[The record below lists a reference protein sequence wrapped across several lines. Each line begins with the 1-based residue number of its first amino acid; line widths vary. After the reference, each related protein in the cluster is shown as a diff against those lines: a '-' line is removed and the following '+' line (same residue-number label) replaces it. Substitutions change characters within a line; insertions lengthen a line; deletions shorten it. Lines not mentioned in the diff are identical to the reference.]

1 MKGVSLVSG
10 GLDSTL
16 MAILLRDQGFDQVPL
31 FMDYGQLAGKMEW
44 ETCNRNFI
52 ELNLPSPLKLD
63 LNGFGKLIKSGI
75 TDSSKDIMKDAF
87 LPCRNL
93 LFLVAGASLAAQT
106 KGSFISIGL
115 LSETFALFPD
125 QKQRFLDSVERTI
138 EAALGMKIKVLAPL
152 FDFSK
157 VDVIVLARQQGI
169 DIGKMYSCHKGGK
182 EHCGSCISCK
192 ERIDAMK
199 ILEQLG
205 EGGV

>member
-16 MAILLRDQGFDQVPL
+16 MAVLLRDQGFDQVPL
-31 FMDYGQLAGKMEW
+31 FMDYGQLAAKMEW
-44 ETCNRNFI
+44 ETCNRNFT
-52 ELNLPSPLKLD
+52 ELNLPSPIRLD

-75 TDSSKDIMKDAF
+75 TDSSKDIIKDAF
-87 LPCRNL
+87 LPGRNL
-93 LFLVAGASLAAQT
+93 LFLVAGASLAVQT

-115 LSETFALFPD
+115 LGETFALFPD
-125 QKQRFLDSVERTI
+125 QNQQFLDSVERTI